1 MQHASIILYNM
12 RLLHTSSLRVE
23 DFDEPVHRKYAI
35 LSHTWGQDEV
45 SFAQMARLRHPTTSK
60 AGFKKIKS
68 FCDIARRHGYEHVW
82 VDTCCIDKRNSA
94 ELSEAI
100 NSMYRYYREAD
111 ECYIY
116 LIDVQPTS
124 DRIELLARINNSEW
138 NSRGWTLQELLASNK
153 RRFLACDW
161 SGIADH
167 KDLIETISARTRI
180 DQRVLED
187 RRLVPTV
194 CLAERMSWVSRR
206 QTRRPEDLAYCLL
219 GIFNI
224 SIPILYGE
232 GLDKAFRRLQM
243 EIMQTSFDQTLF
255 AWMGP
260 YVGSGLLANSPRDF
274 QNTPRLRLWSPTSLT
289 PYSMTNIGLTI
300 RVLDVT
306 NKVPEKKSSD
316 GSFLASIHCEG
327 RSDGAWKGLA
337 VYLQPVSGINIDIT
351 GIGSRRRACRRV
363 KCEEW
368 YWVDSKVLRNA
379 PFEDIVVLQDEHY
392 RLAQQTFQIAQLE
405 ESNVEMRMV
414 G

>member
-1 MQHASIILYNM
+1 M
-12 RLLHTSSLRVE
+12 RLLHTASLRVE
-23 DFDEPVHRKYAI
+23 EFAEPIQQKYAI
-35 LSHTWGQDEV
+35 LSHTWGNGEV
-45 SFAQMARLRHPTTSK
+45 SFAQMLRPRQPTCK
-60 AGFKKIKS
+60 LGYKKIKS
-68 FCDIARRHGYEHVW
+68 FCDIARRHGYQHVW

-100 NSMYRYYREAD
+100 NSMYRYYQEAE

-116 LIDVQPTS
+116 LVDVHSTP
-124 DRIELLARINNSEW
+124 DRVESLAEINNSQW
-138 NSRGWTLQELLASNK
+138 HSRGWTLQELLASK
-153 RRFLACDW
+153 RRRFLASDW
-161 SGIADH
+161 STIAYQ
-167 KDLIETISARTRI
+167 KDLIETISTRTRI

-187 RRLVPTV
+187 RRLVPEI

-206 QTRRPEDLAYCLL
+206 QTSRPEDMAYCLL

-224 SIPILYGE
+224 SMPILYGE

-260 YVGSGLLANSPRDF
+260 YTGSGLLAHSPRDF
-274 QNTPRLRLWSPTSLT
+274 QETPRLRLWSPRYLA

-306 NKVPEKKSSD
+306 SNVPEKMPAD
-316 GSFLASIHCEG
+316 GSFLAAIQCEG
-327 RSDGAWKGLA
+327 RASGIWKGLT
-337 VYLQPVSGINIDIT
+337 VYLQPVSGININIT
-351 GIGSRRRACRRV
+351 SAGSRLRACRRV
-363 KCEEW
+363 RCEKW
-368 YWVDSKVLRNA
+368 YWVDSKVLHNA

-405 ESNVEMRMV
+405 ESDVEMRMV
-414 G
+414 S